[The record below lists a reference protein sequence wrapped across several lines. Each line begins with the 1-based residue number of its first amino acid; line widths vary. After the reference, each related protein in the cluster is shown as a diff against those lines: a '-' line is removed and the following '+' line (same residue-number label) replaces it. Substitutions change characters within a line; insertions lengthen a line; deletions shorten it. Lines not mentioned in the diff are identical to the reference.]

1 MLPSTEHSL
10 DIGLR
15 ELSNTINLILTVT
28 MVSAVIMSLLFL
40 SELNYYLSVQVDQEL
55 IVDTMRGQKMKIF
68 VDVTFPRIGCKC
80 K

>member
-1 MLPSTEHSL
+1 
-10 DIGLR
+10 
-15 ELSNTINLILTVT
+15 

-68 VDVTFPRIGCKC
+68 VDVTFPKNGSKC